1 LSIYSFFPIRII
13 IVVDLDVIMDKCDL
27 IGDPVP
33 VPKEAQSAA
42 GQLGSTAENSQ
53 YLNNGSHAGGVNGK
67 SFGTNVVEGYNI
79 CDTNML
85 IRTICGFG
93 FGILLLMA
101 FWCFC

>member
-1 LSIYSFFPIRII
+1 
-13 IVVDLDVIMDKCDL
+13 L
-27 IGDPVP
+27 IGKPVP
-33 VPKEAQSAA
+33 APKEAPAQSDVSHEGDVQSAA
-42 GQLGSTAENSQ
+42 GQLGTTAENSQ

-93 FGILLLMA
+93 FGVLLIMA